1 MNLPN
6 KLTLSRVIAIPFVMA
21 GLLVEFENPSLNI
34 TAKYFALIVF
44 VIATITD
51 LYDGKIARKLKI
63 VTPFGSFFDPIAD
76 KLLVSSVMI
85 CFVEMRILP
94 AWIVSLIIF
103 REFLISGLRIIGVR
117 AGVDIPAGSLGKQK
131 TVSQMVL
138 IITILVYLAAQSSHG
153 QYFKSLFISGL
164 SLDMIINN
172 ILMFL
177 MIWTIFATVISGY
190 MYVKDHW
197 YLIIDGAK

>member
-21 GLLVEFENPSLNI
+21 GLLIEFENPSLNI
-34 TAKYFALIVF
+34 FAKYFALIVF

-85 CFVEMRILP
+85 CFVEMRMLP

-138 IITILVYLAAQSSHG
+138 IITILVYMAAQSSHG
-153 QYFKSLFISGL
+153 QYLKSLFISGL

-172 ILMFL
+172 ILTLL
-177 MIWTIFATVISGY
+177 MIWTILATVISGY

-197 YLIIDGAK
+197 YLIIDGVK